1 MLAVSIFGK
10 ALIQRATADPGSPD
24 SPGCVLSPGPCH
36 LARTA
41 AAPDPHW
48 HQYAGSLMD
57 SLQSAD
63 GSISLHGAG
72 SAIAEA
78 GARPQAPSSPFLAGL
93 SPGSDTLPVR
103 AHQQQR
109 GLWEALGSP
118 QRHDSCF
125 MTNLKEQALPSLGS
139 GCSSPL
145 LACLTTSTDRAQLQ
159 QRGLWDAFASPQR
172 CDSSLLSSLREQAS
186 PRLGSGCSSP
196 LLACQTSSFGRDPF
210 QTPQHSMGTVTL
222 PGSTLSVP
230 PGAALRNEQR
240 LCNGVDNPQTDT
252 AAEHSMQRP
261 GRAGFSSSPLDR
273 EAAEAWPSAPVLP
286 PTQSLS
292 PFQSLSPLESPGG
305 RYNLM
310 H

>member
-1 MLAVSIFGK
+1 MLAVSNPGK
-10 ALIQRATADPGSPD
+10 ALIQCLPADPGSPD

-41 AAPDPHW
+41 AAPNHHW

-57 SLQSAD
+57 SLQHAD
-63 GSISLHGAG
+63 GSISLHGDG
-72 SAIAEA
+72 CAIAEA

-103 AHQQQR
+103 AQLQQR

-118 QRHDSCF
+118 QRHDSSF
-125 MTNLKEQALPSLGS
+125 ITNFKEQASPSLGF

-145 LACLTTSTDRAQLQ
+145 LACLTTSTDKAQLQ
-159 QRGLWDAFASPQR
+159 QRGLWEAFGSPQR

-186 PRLGSGCSSP
+186 PSLGSGCSSP

-210 QTPQHSMGTVTL
+210 QTPQPSMRTVTL
-222 PGSTLSVP
+222 PGSTFGIP
-230 PGAALRNEQR
+230 TGAALRNEQR
-240 LCNGVDNPQTDT
+240 LCVGVDNPQTDT
-252 AAEHSMQRP
+252 AAEHSMQHP
-261 GRAGFSSSPLDR
+261 GRAGFSSSPLDS

-286 PTQSLS
+286 PTRSLS
-292 PFQSLSPLESPGG
+292 PFQSLLPLDSPGG